1 MDATSP
7 LRSSEALV
15 RTSAPGRYL
24 QQLCKHFQHKLPVTH
39 DERWGRIAFSMGDC
53 RLEAGEGVLRL
64 TVTAPGDARV
74 AQLQDVVAR
83 HLVRFAFREDI
94 QVDWRPA

>member
-1 MDATSP
+1 
-7 LRSSEALV
+7 V

-24 QQLCKHFQHKLPVTH
+24 QQQLCKHFGRKRPVTH
-39 DERWGRIAFSMGDC
+39 DERSGRIAFPMGDC

-64 TVTAPGDARV
+64 TVAAPDAASL

-94 QVDWRPA
+94 RIDWRPA